1 MLLDLSP
8 APTKI
13 LARENPR
20 ARPRVRTSTQTPA
33 RTLTPARTRTPTKTP
48 KRNRRGQQ
56 AVAPAGM
63 RTGTLTPRRLHPRH
77 SLQAR
82 CVLYSEFSTPISL
95 SLSLSRSLARS
106 RPFFLARSL
115 SLSLPN
121 SGADFLCFALTY
133 FAFPLKGVRCIV
145 GRFRSWRVVQW
156 PFFRLHLHPLP
167 PLSQGDLGLPV
178 TLEWTLVVQSLCTGS
193 EAVLRF
199 GQPVEQV
206 SEWVR
211 LNRWGYRENQALGRP
226 AAWE

>member
-1 MLLDLSP
+1 MCSGKIAASMLLDLSP
-8 APTKI
+8 APTQI

-95 SLSLSRSLARS
+95 SLSLS
-106 RPFFLARSL
+106 LARSL
-115 SLSLPN
+115 APFLSRSLALSFSPEQWCRLSLLC
-121 SGADFLCFALTY
+121 ADLFCIPSERGTLHCRALSVLACCSV
-133 FAFPLKGVRCIV
+133 AFFSP
-145 GRFRSWRVVQW
+145 S
-156 PFFRLHLHPLP
+156 
-167 PLSQGDLGLPV
+167 S
-178 TLEWTLVVQSLCTGS
+178 TSAAS
-193 EAVLRF
+193 A
-199 GQPVEQV
+199 QP
-206 SEWVR
+206 R
-211 LNRWGYRENQALGRP
+211 
-226 AAWE
+226 